1 MGSGGPAALAV
12 LLVALVVDGWVFMD
26 ARAREDDGREVVASV
41 GPVTLST
48 PAHWLLGCL
57 LLWVFVVPLYLV
69 ARNA

>member
-1 MGSGGPAALAV
+1 MGGGGSAALV
-12 LLVALVVDGWVFMD
+12 LLLVALVVDAWIFLE
-26 ARAREDDGREVVASV
+26 ARAREAEGREVVASV

-57 LLWVFVVPLYLV
+57 LLWVVVVPLYLV